1 MPVRERGGA
10 IAIACPRDSG
20 SYGHTMPDDLP
31 HDPPL
36 FWSVEVELPRRRSWS
51 PRRRRR
57 LRREIETDERI
68 VRVLKL
74 SALWYPALRLL
85 VPLYPYVKVEI
96 AAVGEGEAF
105 RFAQGAV
112 DAALK
117 RIGEEGPAEPHILST
132 DWKEAPE
139 DAYQAARR
147 KHGARSKRPRT

>member
-1 MPVRERGGA
+1 MPG
-10 IAIACPRDSG
+10 
-20 SYGHTMPDDLP
+20 
-31 HDPPL
+31 
-36 FWSVEVELPRRRSWS
+36 WRSWS

-57 LRREIETDERI
+57 LRREIETDERV

-74 SALWYPALRLL
+74 SALWYPAVRLL
-85 VPLYPYVKVEI
+85 VPLYPYVKVEV

-112 DAALK
+112 DAALQ
-117 RIGEEGPAEPHILST
+117 RIGAESQSQPHILST

-147 KHGARSKRPRT
+147 KHGARWKRPGM

>member
-1 MPVRERGGA
+1 
-10 IAIACPRDSG
+10 
-20 SYGHTMPDDLP
+20 MPDDLP
-31 HDPPL
+31 DDAPL
-36 FWSVEVELPRRRSWS
+36 FWSVEVEMPGWRSWS

-57 LRREIETDERI
+57 LRREIETDGRV

-74 SALWYPALRLL
+74 SPLWYSALRWLM
-85 VPLYPYVKVEI
+85 PLYPYAKVEV

-117 RIGEEGPAEPHILST
+117 RIGEASQAEPHILST

-139 DAYQAARR
+139 EAYQAARR
-147 KHGARSKRPRT
+147 RHGARWKRPGA

>member
-1 MPVRERGGA
+1 
-10 IAIACPRDSG
+10 
-20 SYGHTMPDDLP
+20 MPDDLP
-31 HDPPL
+31 DDAPL
-36 FWSVEVELPRRRSWS
+36 FWSVEVEMPGWRSWS

-68 VRVLKL
+68 VRVLRL
-74 SALWYPALRLL
+74 SALWYSALRWLM
-85 VPLYPYVKVEI
+85 PLYPYVKVEV

-117 RIGEEGPAEPHILST
+117 RIGEESRAEPHILST
-132 DWKEAPE
+132 DWIEAPE

-147 KHGARSKRPRT
+147 KHGARWKRPGG

>member
-1 MPVRERGGA
+1 
-10 IAIACPRDSG
+10 
-20 SYGHTMPDDLP
+20 MPDDLP

-36 FWSVEVELPRRRSWS
+36 FWSVEVEMPGWRSWS

-57 LRREIETDERI
+57 LRREIETDDRI
-68 VRVLKL
+68 VRILKL
-74 SALWYPALRLL
+74 SAQWYPVVRSLA
-85 VPLYPYVKVEI
+85 PLYPYVKVEV
-96 AAVGEGEAF
+96 AAVGEGEAY

-117 RIGEEGPAEPHILST
+117 RIGVESPAEPHILST

-147 KHGARSKRPRT
+147 KHGARWKRPGT